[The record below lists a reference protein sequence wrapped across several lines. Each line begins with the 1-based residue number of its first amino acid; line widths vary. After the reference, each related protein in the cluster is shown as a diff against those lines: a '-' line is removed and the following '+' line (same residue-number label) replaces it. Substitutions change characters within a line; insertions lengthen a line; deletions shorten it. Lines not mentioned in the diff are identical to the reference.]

1 MGALDLVI
9 DCLADIVQKT
19 RALRH
24 AHVYAD
30 FRRQYAGQFR
40 DLNRMPQ
47 RVLPVARAVTH
58 ASDELHKLRM
68 NAVYADFEHRSLARF
83 THAGIDLALR
93 LLNHLFDARGV
104 NAAVVNQLLKR
115 NLRDFTAHR
124 VKAREHDRF
133 RRVVDYQ
140 FHTGQLLKGAD
151 VSALAADDTSLHLVV
166 RQLYHRDRG
175 FRDAVCGATLNC
187 AHHILLRL
195 LICLFLCGAL
205 KVADHTR
212 LVVLHIVLDRTKQ
225 EFLRLLHRE
234 SGNALQLFHPSV
246 VERIHLTASRRN
258 ALLFLLQGLLSLFKR
273 ILLLVEILLLAED
286 TILIVLQLRATLLG
300 FPLQFILGPERF
312 FLGFQHG
319 LALLC
324 LRSFQGFFDDLAGFH
339 LRAADLAFISTL
351 PICNRKIPAQKSHNH
366 RRNDNCNDDL

>member
-1 MGALDLVI
+1 M
-9 DCLADIVQKT
+9 
-19 RALRH
+19 
-24 AHVYAD
+24 
-30 FRRQYAGQFR
+30 
-40 DLNRMPQ
+40 
-47 RVLPVARAVTH
+47 
-58 ASDELHKLRM
+58 
-68 NAVYADFEHRSLARF
+68 
-83 THAGIDLALR
+83 
-93 LLNHLFDARGV
+93 
-104 NAAVVNQLLKR
+104 
-115 NLRDFTAHR
+115 
-124 VKAREHDRF
+124 
-133 RRVVDYQ
+133 
-140 FHTGQLLKGAD
+140 
-151 VSALAADDTSLHLVV
+151 
-166 RQLYHRDRG
+166 
-175 FRDAVCGATLNC
+175 
-187 AHHILLRL
+187 
-195 LICLFLCGAL
+195 
-205 KVADHTR
+205 
-212 LVVLHIVLDRTKQ
+212 LHIVLNRTKQ

-319 LALLC
+319 LTLLC